1 MTGSGNQNVQI
12 NKKKLDPS
20 GFSIDKSDPAA
31 CSPFAGRVKRKMGR
45 VREISP
51 NQEITFKIELLK
63 YRAY

>member
-31 CSPFAGRVKRKMGR
+31 CSPFAGCVKRKMGR